1 MNTTKEKIKSVLI
14 GVLIVGMLY
23 LTYAVWFYDSPF
35 GELRF
40 DSVFDIGNSFEVSE
54 GAGSDLDRFGIR
66 PLAIAVSDDSGRRGA
81 IYKSERSD
89 DIYTILREEISQIM
103 KKMKEPSVCDSA
115 EWETALISQ
124 GVFMDFRSDIP
135 VSALRLWLSGFSDDK
150 SLCGRYY
157 IFSTDKRNVKI
168 YIKNSLDGNVYVA
181 ETEGSSEN
189 LREAMKY
196 VKSEKVNFAALRTE
210 EDFRAISP
218 ETLLSESD
226 VSLPVLLA
234 YSPDVS
240 ITDTV
245 EASCLGI
252 FGLSDVPTT
261 KYAEQDGADV
271 YVADRITL
279 KISPDGTVVYT
290 DTREEADKTL
300 GITVESEG
308 DFPTL
313 AEKTEKARQLAAALA
328 SNTPGAGGIYLA
340 SVSEGAGGTEIVFG
354 RHVAGTPV
362 DIRDSMYFVS
372 ITVKGKSVRSVRAR
386 LMGYELTERIAPLV
400 PEKIAAA
407 AVRGSGKTGEMNIRY
422 RDEGEREVSPAWYIG
437 GIKKQGEGEE

>member
-1 MNTTKEKIKSVLI
+1 MNSTKEKIKNVLI

-40 DSVFDIGNSFEVSE
+40 DSLFGIRNSLEVSE

-66 PLAIAVSDDSGRRGA
+66 PLAIAVSDGAGRRGA

-89 DIYTILREEISQIM
+89 EIYTILREEISQSI
-103 KKMKEPSVCDSA
+103 KKMKEPSACDGTD
-115 EWETALISQ
+115 WETALVSQ
-124 GVFMDFRSDIP
+124 GVFMDFRSDVP
-135 VSALRLWLSGFSDDK
+135 VSALRLWLSGISDDK
-150 SLCGRYY
+150 TLCGRYY
-157 IFSTDKRNVKI
+157 IFSTDKRNVRI
-168 YIKNSLDGNVYVA
+168 YIKNSLDGTVYVA
-181 ETEGSSEN
+181 ETEGSSEK
-189 LREAMKY
+189 LRAAMEY
-196 VKSEKVNFAALRTE
+196 VKSEKINFAALRTE

-218 ETLLSESD
+218 ETVLSESGI
-226 VSLPVLLA
+226 SLPVLSV

-240 ITDTV
+240 ITDTA
-245 EASCLGI
+245 EAACLGV

-261 KYAEQDGADV
+261 KYREQDGTGV

-290 DTREEADKTL
+290 DTREEADETL

-328 SNTPGAGGIYLA
+328 VNTPGEGGIYIA
-340 SVSEGAGGTEIVFG
+340 SVSETAAGTEIVFG
-354 RHVAGTPV
+354 RHIAGTPV
-362 DIRDSMYFVS
+362 DVRNSLYFTS
-372 ITVKGKSVRSVRAR
+372 ITLKGESVRSVRAKIV
-386 LMGYELTERIAPLV
+386 GYEATERTVPLV
-400 PEKIAAA
+400 PEDIAAA
-407 AVRGSGKTGEMNIRY
+407 AVRGSGRTGDLNIRY
-422 RDEGEREVSPAWYIG
+422 RDGGETEVSPAWYIG
-437 GIKKQGEGEE
+437 GIQKQGEEEK